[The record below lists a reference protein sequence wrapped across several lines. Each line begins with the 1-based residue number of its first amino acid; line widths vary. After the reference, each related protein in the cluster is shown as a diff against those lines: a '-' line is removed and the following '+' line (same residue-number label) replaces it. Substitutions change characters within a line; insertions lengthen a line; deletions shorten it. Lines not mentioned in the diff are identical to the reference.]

1 MRIAYIL
8 SSLANSGPI
17 IVAYDLVQL
26 MIRNGHSV
34 EVFYFDDKTDLDFHC
49 ATPVTVYD
57 KAIFCWISCC

>member
-1 MRIAYIL
+1 MRIVYIL

-34 EVFYFDDKTDLDFHC
+34 EVFYFDDKQTLIS
-49 ATPVTVYD
+49 PVLR
-57 KAIFCWISCC
+57 IESI